1 MFDLRA
7 KRDLNNGFGEAL
19 SKAVELALTP
29 AIFAFI
35 GWRIDRALGTS
46 PLFLVALFLLVIS
59 YVTWK
64 LFMGYDAEMRRR
76 EHELLHRHPRSR
88 P

>member
-19 SKAVELALTP
+19 SRAVELALTP
-29 AIFAFI
+29 AIFAVI
-35 GWRIDRALGTS
+35 GWRIDLALGTS

-76 EHELLHRHPRSR
+76 EDELLHRHPRSR